1 MTSRNGSSQ
10 ARLVG
15 IFVLVLII
23 SLAEF
28 AALLLDYQNNRYLRQ
43 YVSDNLGMIVA
54 ATIGLVIV
62 AGGAGYVVSRRLG
75 VPKIPG
81 PRVPTFARIGSFVG
95 KRYKLIILFWILLFA
110 ASFPLSQQ
118 LSQVTTSS
126 TSGGQSSSSQSA
138 LAQNLMAQEFP
149 HPQSNASAIIL
160 LQGNNV
166 TDNATKIFTLHL
178 EQRLE
183 APRVLNSLENVTT
196 IYTIARI
203 ALIGAYLQK
212 GYNFTAAQS
221 SANQTLWGDT
231 LSEIL
236 SQYPKLI
243 PPAIIQNFIS
253 SNKNAMII
261 LIAFSQAPGSFGSA
275 DTDPILKNVVIM
287 RNIISQLKASDP
299 EPLLTYVTGDLAT
312 TADSSLGSMADL
324 GRIEPVTVGAILVLA
339 GLFFLAIVTPFI
351 PLATVGMAL
360 LMAEGGL
367 YLIGKYIIP
376 IQDTTTTF
384 LFTIMLGV
392 GTDYAIFLMARY
404 REERVEGRD
413 RAQAV
418 QTSITWSG
426 ESIATSATTV
436 IIAFG
441 AMTLT
446 SFTLLRSI
454 GVGLGFGV
462 LIALLV
468 SLTLIPSLILIAG
481 NRIFWPTSGKRFE
494 AYADR
499 ARKRRS
505 ERPGYFRRAASF
517 SVRRPVLVLGLAL
530 IISIPAI
537 YIALT
542 GSTSYDFA
550 AGLPAAESVKG
561 ITALEQSFG
570 AGQIGPTQ
578 VLVQFP
584 VPILVNGNLTVGAQ
598 ASLEKLSQKI
608 AGLSNVKEVTGPTR
622 PNGIPVNATNMVG
635 LTPEERQAI
644 LGSIGKDN
652 RTAMLTALFADEP
665 FTQNSLNTVTQIR
678 NLITSLQNSDS
689 SLAQDTILVGGAS
702 ASTLDF
708 ADETVDQFNTS
719 RILTVAAI
727 SVVLLVVLGSYPLA
741 ITGILSIGLSI
752 IWAYAATLLFFNN
765 VLQSGV
771 LFIIPLVLFLLLYG
785 IGMDYNIFILTRIR
799 EEAQKGKET
808 RQAVVDAVDRTG
820 GIITALAL
828 ILAGALGSLLLSSNR
843 LLEGFGFAIA
853 LAVVLDA
860 MVVRTYL
867 VPAIMSLLGP
877 RAWWGP
883 NRLRRVRFDKKSE
896 QQPSNNAQSLSLLV

>member
-1 MTSRNGSSQ
+1 MSGTNNSQ
-10 ARLVG
+10 AHWIG
-15 IFVLVLII
+15 IFVLVLLI
-23 SLAEF
+23 SLAGL
-28 AALLLDYQNNRYLRQ
+28 AALILDYQNNRYLRQ
-43 YVSDNLGMIVA
+43 YVSDNLGKIVA
-54 ATIGLVIV
+54 ASISLLVV
-62 AGGAGYVVSRRLG
+62 AGVAGYAVSRKIG
-75 VPKIPG
+75 VRKTPG
-81 PRVPTFARIGSFVG
+81 PSVPTFARIGSFVG
-95 KRYKLIILFWILLFA
+95 RRYKLIIVFWILLFA

-126 TSGGQSSSSQSA
+126 TSGGQSSTSQSA
-138 LAQNLMAQEFP
+138 LAQNLMSQEFP
-149 HPQSNASAIIL
+149 HPQSNATAIIL
-160 LQGNNV
+160 LQGKDV
-166 TDNATKIFTLHL
+166 TDNATKIFTL
-178 EQRLE
+178 RLE
-183 APRVLNSLENVTT
+183 KSLLMPGVLNSLENVTT
-196 IYTIARI
+196 IYSLERTAFT
-203 ALIGAYLQK
+203 AYFLRQ
-212 GYNFTAAQS
+212 GYNYTAAQS
-221 SANQTLWGDT
+221 VANQTVWHET
-231 LSEIL
+231 L
-236 SQYPKLI
+236 SQYPPVI
-243 PPAIIQNFIS
+243 PPTIIKNFIS
-253 SNKNAMII
+253 LNNNTMII
-261 LIAFSQAPGSFGSA
+261 LVNFSEAPGSFGSA
-275 DTDPILKNVVIM
+275 DTDPILKNVVAM

-299 EPLLTYVTGDLAT
+299 ESLQTYVTGDLAT
-312 TADSSLGSMADL
+312 TADSSLGSSADL
-324 GRIEPVTVGAILVLA
+324 GRIEPVTVGAILILA
-339 GLFFLAIVTPFI
+339 GLFFFAIVTPFV
-351 PLATVGMAL
+351 PLLTVGMAL

-404 REERVEGRD
+404 REERVEGRNK
-413 RAQAV
+413 AEAV

-481 NRIFWPTSGKRFE
+481 DRIFWPTSGKRFE
-494 AYADR
+494 AYAAR
-499 ARKRRS
+499 ARKKRA
-505 ERPGYFRRAASF
+505 ERPGYFRRAAGF

-537 YIALT
+537 YISLT

-550 AGLPAAESVKG
+550 AGLPQAESVKG
-561 ITALEQSFG
+561 ITVLEQSFG

-584 VPILVNGNLTVGAQ
+584 GPILVNGNLTGGAQ
-598 ASLEKLSQKI
+598 TSLENLSRNITK
-608 AGLSNVKEVTGPTR
+608 LSNVKEVTGPTR
-622 PNGIPVNATNMVG
+622 PNGVPVNATIMTS

-644 LGSIGKDN
+644 LGSIGRDN
-652 RTAMLTALFADEP
+652 RTAMLTVLFADEP

-678 NLITSLQNSDS
+678 NLVASLQRSDP
-689 SLAQDTILVGGAS
+689 SLAQDIILVGGAS

-708 ADETVDQFNTS
+708 ANETVNQFNTI

-727 SVVLLVVLGSYPLA
+727 FVVLLVVLGSYPLA

-883 NRLRRVRFDKKSE
+883 NRLRRVRFDKKNEPQS
-896 QQPSNNAQSLSLLV
+896 SINA

>member
-1 MTSRNGSSQ
+1 MSETGPSQ
-10 ARLVG
+10 ARWIA
-15 IFVLVLII
+15 IFVLVLIMA
-23 SLAEF
+23 LAEL
-28 AALLLDYQNNRYLRQ
+28 AALILDYQNNRYLRQ

-54 ATIGLVIV
+54 GSIGLLMI
-62 AGGAGYVVSRRLG
+62 AGIAGYAVSRKLG
-75 VPKIPG
+75 IPKTPG
-81 PRVPTFARIGSFVG
+81 PRVPTFARIGAFVG
-95 KRYKLIILFWILLFA
+95 RRYKLIIAFWILLFA
-110 ASFPLSQQ
+110 SSFPLSQQ
-118 LSQVTTSS
+118 LAQVTTSS
-126 TSGGQSSSSQSA
+126 TSGGQSSTSQSA

-160 LQGNNV
+160 LQGNDI
-166 TDNATKIFTLHL
+166 TDNATKIFVLNL
-178 EQRLE
+178 ERHLE
-183 APRVLNSLENVTT
+183 APGVLNSLENVTS
-196 IYTIARI
+196 IYDLEKAAFT
-203 ALIGAYLQK
+203 GAYMQQ
-212 GYNFTAAQS
+212 GESYSVAVS
-221 SANQTLWGDT
+221 HANQTVWHET
-231 LSEIL
+231 L
-236 SQYPKLI
+236 SQYLPLI
-243 PPAIIQNFIS
+243 PPAILQNFIS
-253 SNKNAMII
+253 PNKNAMII
-261 LIAFSQAPGSFGSA
+261 LVSFSRAPGSFGSA
-275 DTDPILKNVVIM
+275 DSDPILKNIVIM
-287 RNIISQLKASDP
+287 RNIISQLKASDS
-299 EPLLTYVTGDLAT
+299 EPLQTYVTGDLAT
-312 TADSSLGSMADL
+312 TADSSLGSTADL
-324 GRIEPVTVGAILVLA
+324 GRIEPVTVGAILILS
-339 GLFFLAIVTPFI
+339 GLFFWAFVTPFI

-413 RAQAV
+413 KAEAV

-481 NRIFWPTSGKRFE
+481 DRIFWPTSGKRFE
-494 AYADR
+494 AYAAR
-499 ARKRRS
+499 ARKRRA
-505 ERPGYFRRAASF
+505 ERPGYFRRAANF
-517 SVRRPVLVLGLAL
+517 SVKRPVLVLGLAL

-550 AGLPAAESVKG
+550 AGLPQAESVKG
-561 ITALEQSFG
+561 ITVLEQSFG

-578 VLVQFP
+578 VLGQFP
-584 VPILVNGNLTVGAQ
+584 VPVLVNGNLTANAQ
-598 ASLEKLSQKI
+598 ASLEKLSQNI
-608 AGLSNVKEVTGPTR
+608 ASLSNVKEVTGPTR
-622 PNGIPVNATNMVG
+622 PNGIPVNATNMAG
-635 LTPEERQAI
+635 LTPEERGAI

-652 RTAMLTALFADEP
+652 RTTILTVLFADEP
-665 FTQNSLNTVTQIR
+665 FKQNSLNTVTQIR

-708 ADETVDQFNTS
+708 ANETVNQFNTI

-727 SVVLLVVLGSYPLA
+727 FVVLLVVLGSYPLA

-896 QQPSNNAQSLSLLV
+896 PKSSNDA

>member
-1 MTSRNGSSQ
+1 MMSKTGSSQ
-10 ARLVG
+10 ARLIG
-15 IFVLVLII
+15 IFVLVLIL
-23 SLAEF
+23 SLAELG
-28 AALLLDYQNNRYLRQ
+28 ALILDYQNNRYLRQ
-43 YVSDNLGMIVA
+43 YVSDNLGTIVA
-54 ATIGLVIV
+54 ASISLLVV
-62 AGGAGYVVSRRLG
+62 AGVAGHAVSRKIG
-75 VPKIPG
+75 VRKTPG
-81 PRVPTFARIGSFVG
+81 PRVPTFPRIGSFVG
-95 KRYKLIILFWILLFA
+95 RRYKLIIVFWILLFA

-118 LSQVTTSS
+118 LSQITTSS
-126 TSGGQSSSSQSA
+126 TSGGQSSTSQSA
-138 LAQNLMAQEFP
+138 LAQNLVSQEFP
-149 HPQSNASAIIL
+149 HPQSNATAIIL
-160 LQGNNV
+160 LQGNDV
-166 TDNATKIFTLHL
+166 TDNATKIFTL
-178 EQRLE
+178 RLE
-183 APRVLNSLENVTT
+183 KSLLMPGVLNSLENVTT
-196 IYTIARI
+196 IYSLERTAFT
-203 ALIGAYLQK
+203 AYFLRQ
-212 GYNFTAAQS
+212 GYNYTAAQS
-221 SANQTLWGDT
+221 LANQTVWHET
-231 LSEIL
+231 L
-236 SQYPKLI
+236 SQYPPLI
-243 PPAIIQNFIS
+243 PPTIIKNFIS
-253 SNKNAMII
+253 PNNNTMII
-261 LIAFSQAPGSFGSA
+261 LVNFSEAPGSFGSA
-275 DTDPILKNVVIM
+275 DTDPILKNVVTM

-299 EPLLTYVTGDLAT
+299 ESLQTYVTGDLAT
-312 TADSSLGSMADL
+312 TADSSLGSSADL
-324 GRIEPVTVGAILVLA
+324 GRIEPVTVGAILILA
-339 GLFFLAIVTPFI
+339 GLFFFAIVTPFV

-404 REERVEGRD
+404 REERIGGHD
-413 RAQAV
+413 KSQAV
-418 QTSITWSG
+418 QTSVTWSG

-441 AMTLT
+441 AMTIS

-481 NRIFWPTSGKRFE
+481 DRIFWPTSGKRFE
-494 AYADR
+494 AYAAR
-499 ARKRRS
+499 ARKKRA
-505 ERPGYFRRAASF
+505 ERPGYFRRAAGF

-537 YIALT
+537 YISLT

-550 AGLPAAESVKG
+550 AGLPQAESVKG

-584 VPILVNGNLTVGAQ
+584 ETILTNGNLTTGAR
-598 ASLEKLSQKI
+598 ASLEKLSQSF
-608 AGLSNVKEVTGPTR
+608 ANLTNVKEVTGPTR
-622 PNGIPVNATNMVG
+622 PNGVSVNGTD
-635 LTPEERQAI
+635 
-644 LGSIGKDN
+644 LGSIGMDN
-652 RTAMLTALFADEP
+652 RTAMLTVLFADEP

-678 NLITSLQNSDS
+678 NLVTSLQNSDP

-708 ADETVDQFNTS
+708 ANETVNQFNTI

-727 SVVLLVVLGSYPLA
+727 FVVLLVVLGSYPLA

-883 NRLRRVRFDKKSE
+883 NRLRRVRFDKKNEPQS
-896 QQPSNNAQSLSLLV
+896 SNNA

>member
-1 MTSRNGSSQ
+1 MRKSDSSQ
-10 ARLVG
+10 ARSIG
-15 IFVLVLII
+15 ILVLVLII
-23 SLAEF
+23 SLAELS
-28 AALLLDYQNNRYLRQ
+28 ALILDYQNNRYLRQ
-43 YVSDNLGMIVA
+43 YVSDNLGMIVVA
-54 ATIGLVIV
+54 SIGLFIV
-62 AGGAGYVVSRRLG
+62 AGTAAYGVSRKLA
-75 VPKIPG
+75 VPKTQG
-81 PRVPTFARIGSFVG
+81 SRVPTFARIGAFVG
-95 KRYKLIILFWILLFA
+95 RRYKLIIVFWILLFA

-138 LAQNLMAQEFP
+138 LAQNLMAKEFP

-160 LQGNNV
+160 LQGNDI
-166 TDNATKIFTLHL
+166 TDNTTKIFTLNL
-178 EQRLE
+178 ERSPQALG
-183 APRVLNSLENVTT
+183 VLNSLENVTT
-196 IYTIARI
+196 IYDLEKAVFT
-203 ALIGAYLQK
+203 GYYLQR
-212 GYNFTAAQS
+212 GESYPLAVS
-221 SANQTLWGDT
+221 HANQTVWHET
-231 LSEIL
+231 L
-236 SQYPKLI
+236 SQYSPQLI
-243 PPAIIQNFIS
+243 PPAILQNFIS
-253 SNKNAMII
+253 PNKNAMII
-261 LIAFSQAPGSFGSA
+261 LVSFSRAPGSFGSA
-275 DTDPILKNVVIM
+275 DTDPILKNVVTM
-287 RNIISQLKASDP
+287 RNIISQLKANIG
-299 EPLLTYVTGDLAT
+299 EPLQTYVTGDLAT
-312 TADSSLGSMADL
+312 TADSSLGSTADL
-324 GRIEPVTVGAILVLA
+324 GRIEPVTIGAILILA
-339 GLFFLAIVTPFI
+339 GLFFLAIVTPFV

-404 REERVEGRD
+404 REERVEGHD
-413 RAQAV
+413 KAQAV

-481 NRIFWPTSGKRFE
+481 DRIFWPTSGKRFE
-494 AYADR
+494 AYAAR
-499 ARKRRS
+499 ARKRRA
-505 ERPGYFRRAASF
+505 ERPGYFRRATNF
-517 SVRRPVLVLGLAL
+517 SVKRPVLVLVLAL

-550 AGLPAAESVKG
+550 AGLPQAESVKG
-561 ITALEQSFG
+561 ITVLEQSFG

-578 VLVQFP
+578 VLGQFP
-584 VPILVNGNLTVGAQ
+584 VPILVNGNLTANAQ
-598 ASLEKLSQKI
+598 ASLEKLSQNI
-608 AGLSNVKEVTGPTR
+608 ASLSNVKEVTGPTR
-622 PNGIPVNATNMVG
+622 PNGIPVNATNMAG
-635 LTPEERQAI
+635 LTPEERGAI

-652 RTAMLTALFADEP
+652 PTTILTVLFADEP
-665 FTQNSLNTVTQIR
+665 FKQNSLNTVTQIR
-678 NLITSLQNSDS
+678 NLVGSLQSSDP
-689 SLAQDTILVGGAS
+689 SLSQDTILVGGAS

-708 ADETVDQFNTS
+708 ANETVNQFNTI

-727 SVVLLVVLGSYPLA
+727 FVVLLVVLGSYPLA

-867 VPAIMSLLGP
+867 VPAIMSVLGP

-883 NRLRRVRFDKKSE
+883 NRLRRVRFDKKE
-896 QQPSNNAQSLSLLV
+896 EPPSASP

>member
-43 YVSDNLGMIVA
+43 YVSDNLGTIILA
-54 ATIGLVIV
+54 AIGLLFV
-62 AGGAGYVVSRRLG
+62 AGGAGYIVSKRLG
-75 VPKIPG
+75 IPKSPG
-81 PRVPTFARIGSFVG
+81 PRVLTFARIGSSVG
-95 KRYKLIILFWILLFA
+95 RRYKLIIVFWILLFA

-183 APRVLNSLENVTT
+183 APRVLNSLENLTT

-212 GYNFTAAQS
+212 CYNFTAAQS
-221 SANQTLWGDT
+221 TANQTLWGDT
-231 LSEIL
+231 LSETL
-236 SQYPKLI
+236 SQYPPLI
-243 PPAIIQNFIS
+243 PPTIIQNFIS
-253 SNKNAMII
+253 LNKNAMII
-261 LIAFSQAPGSFGSA
+261 LVTFSQAPGPFGSA
-275 DTDPILKNVVIM
+275 DTDPILKNVVTM

-299 EPLLTYVTGDLAT
+299 EPLQTYVTGDLAT
-312 TADSSLGSMADL
+312 TADSSLGSNADL

-339 GLFFLAIVTPFI
+339 GLFFLAIVTPFV

-404 REERVEGRD
+404 REERIEGHD

-441 AMTLT
+441 TMTLT

-481 NRIFWPTSGKRFE
+481 DRIFWPTSGKRFE

-517 SVRRPVLVLGLAL
+517 SVKRPVLVLGLAL

-537 YIALT
+537 YVSLT

-584 VPILVNGNLTVGAQ
+584 TPILANGNLTAGAR
-598 ASLEKLSQKI
+598 ASLEKLSQAI
-608 AGLSNVKEVTGPTR
+608 ANLTNVNEVTGPTR
-622 PNGIPVNATNMVG
+622 PNGIAITGTN
-635 LTPEERQAI
+635 LAD
-644 LGSIGKDN
+644 IGRDN
-652 RTAMLTALFADEP
+652 RTAMLTVLFADEP

-678 NLITSLQNSDS
+678 NLLTSLQDSDA
-689 SLAQDTILVGGAS
+689 SLAQDTILVGSAS

-708 ADETVDQFNTS
+708 ANETVNQFNTI

-727 SVVLLVVLGSYPLA
+727 FVVLLVVLGSYPLA

-896 QQPSNNAQSLSLLV
+896 QQPSNNA

>member
-1 MTSRNGSSQ
+1 MRKSDSSQ
-10 ARLVG
+10 ARSIG
-15 IFVLVLII
+15 ILVLVLII
-23 SLAEF
+23 SLAELS
-28 AALLLDYQNNRYLRQ
+28 ALILDYQNNRYLRQ
-43 YVSDNLGMIVA
+43 YVSDNLGMIVVA
-54 ATIGLVIV
+54 SIGLFIV
-62 AGGAGYVVSRRLG
+62 AGTAAYGVSRKLA
-75 VPKIPG
+75 VPKTQG
-81 PRVPTFARIGSFVG
+81 SRVPTFARIGAFVG
-95 KRYKLIILFWILLFA
+95 RRYKLIIVFWILLFA

-138 LAQNLMAQEFP
+138 LAQNLMAKEFP

-160 LQGNNV
+160 LQGNDI
-166 TDNATKIFTLHL
+166 TDNTTKIFTLNL
-178 EQRLE
+178 ERSLQALG
-183 APRVLNSLENVTT
+183 VLNSLENVTT
-196 IYTIARI
+196 IYDLEKAVFT
-203 ALIGAYLQK
+203 GYYLQR
-212 GYNFTAAQS
+212 GESYPLAVS
-221 SANQTLWGDT
+221 HANQTVWHET
-231 LSEIL
+231 L
-236 SQYPKLI
+236 SQYSPQLI
-243 PPAIIQNFIS
+243 PPAILQNFIS
-253 SNKNAMII
+253 PNKNAMII
-261 LIAFSQAPGSFGSA
+261 LVSFSRAPGSFGSA
-275 DTDPILKNVVIM
+275 DTDPILKNVVTM
-287 RNIISQLKASDP
+287 RNIISQLKANIG
-299 EPLLTYVTGDLAT
+299 EPLQTYVTGDLAT
-312 TADSSLGSMADL
+312 TADSSLGSTADL
-324 GRIEPVTVGAILVLA
+324 GRIEPVTIGAILILA
-339 GLFFLAIVTPFI
+339 GLFFLAIVTPFV

-404 REERVEGRD
+404 REERVEGRN
-413 RAQAV
+413 RAEAV

-481 NRIFWPTSGKRFE
+481 DRIFWPTSGKRFE
-494 AYADR
+494 AYSAR
-499 ARKRRS
+499 ARKRRT

-517 SVRRPVLVLGLAL
+517 SVKRPVLVLGLAL

-537 YIALT
+537 YVSLT

-584 VPILVNGNLTVGAQ
+584 TPILANGNLTVGAR
-598 ASLEKLSQKI
+598 ASLEKLSQAI
-608 AGLSNVKEVTGPTR
+608 ANLTNVKEVTGPTR
-622 PNGIPVNATNMVG
+622 PNGIPINGTN
-635 LTPEERQAI
+635 LAN
-644 LGSIGKDN
+644 IGRDN
-652 RTAMLTALFADEP
+652 RTAMLTVLFGDEP
-665 FTQNSLNTVTQIR
+665 FTQNSLNTVTQLR
-678 NLITSLQNSDS
+678 NLFASLQNSDP

-708 ADETVDQFNTS
+708 ANETVNQFNTI
-719 RILTVAAI
+719 RLLTVAAI
-727 SVVLLVVLGSYPLA
+727 FVVLLVVLGSYPLA

-883 NRLRRVRFDKKSE
+883 DRLRRVRFDQKSE
-896 QQPSNNAQSLSLLV
+896 PQPSKDA

>member
-1 MTSRNGSSQ
+1 MSETGPSQ
-10 ARLVG
+10 ARWIA
-15 IFVLVLII
+15 IFVLVLILA
-23 SLAEF
+23 LAEL
-28 AALLLDYQNNRYLRQ
+28 AALILDYQNNMYLRQ

-54 ATIGLVIV
+54 GSIGLLMI
-62 AGGAGYVVSRRLG
+62 AGIAGYAVSRKLG
-75 VPKIPG
+75 IPKTSG
-81 PRVPTFARIGSFVG
+81 PRVPTFARIGAFVG
-95 KRYKLIILFWILLFA
+95 RRYKLIIAFWILLFA
-110 ASFPLSQQ
+110 SSFPLSQQ
-118 LSQVTTSS
+118 LAQVTTSS
-126 TSGGQSSSSQSA
+126 TSGGQSSTSQSA

-160 LQGNNV
+160 LQGNDI
-166 TDNATKIFTLHL
+166 TDNATKIFVLNL
-178 EQRLE
+178 ERHLE
-183 APRVLNSLENVTT
+183 APGVLNSLENVTT
-196 IYTIARI
+196 IYSLERTAFT
-203 ALIGAYLQK
+203 
-212 GYNFTAAQS
+212 GYFLRQGYDYTTAQS
-221 SANQTLWGDT
+221 LANQTVWH
-231 LSEIL
+231 EAL
-236 SQYPKLI
+236 SQYPPLI

-253 SNKNAMII
+253 PNKNAMII
-261 LIAFSQAPGSFGSA
+261 LMTFSRAPGSFGSA
-275 DTDPILKNVVIM
+275 DTDPILKNVVTM

-299 EPLLTYVTGDLAT
+299 EPLQTYVTGDLAT
-312 TADSSLGSMADL
+312 TADSSLGSTADL
-324 GRIEPVTVGAILVLA
+324 SRIEPVTIGAILILA
-339 GLFFLAIVTPFI
+339 GLFFFAIVTPFV

-367 YLIGKYIIP
+367 YLMGRYIIP

-404 REERVEGRD
+404 REERIEGHD
-413 RAQAV
+413 KAHAV

-481 NRIFWPTSGKRFE
+481 DKIFWPTSGKRFE
-494 AYADR
+494 AYAAR
-499 ARKRRS
+499 SRKRRV

-550 AGLPAAESVKG
+550 AGLPQAESVKG
-561 ITALEQSFG
+561 ITVLEQSFG

-584 VPILVNGNLTVGAQ
+584 VPILVNGNLTTGAQ
-598 ASLEKLSQKI
+598 ASLEKLSQNI
-608 AGLSNVKEVTGPTR
+608 ASLSNVKEVTGPTR

-708 ADETVDQFNTS
+708 ADETVDQFNTI

-883 NRLRRVRFDKKSE
+883 NRLRRVRLDKKSDP
-896 QQPSNNAQSLSLLV
+896 QSSTNA

>member
-1 MTSRNGSSQ
+1 MSKTDPSRS
-10 ARLVG
+10 RWIG

-23 SLAEF
+23 SLAEL
-28 AALLLDYQNNRYLRQ
+28 AALILDYQNNRYLRQ
-43 YVSDNLGMIVA
+43 YVSDNLGTI
-54 ATIGLVIV
+54 ATASIGLLVV
-62 AGGAGYVVSRRLG
+62 AGVAGYAVSKRLG
-75 VPKIPG
+75 VPRASG
-81 PRVPTFARIGSFVG
+81 PRVPTFARIGAFVG
-95 KRYKLIILFWILLFA
+95 RRYKLIIVFWIILFA
-110 ASFPLSQQ
+110 ASFPLSQR

-126 TSGGQSSSSQSA
+126 TSGGQSSTSQSA

-149 HPQSNASAIIL
+149 HPQSNASAIVL
-160 LQGNNV
+160 LQGNDV
-166 TDNATKIFTLHL
+166 TDNATKIFTLNL
-178 EQRLE
+178 ERSLE
-183 APRVLNSLENVTT
+183 APGVLNSLENVTSV
-196 IYTIARI
+196 YSVVRL
-203 ALIGAYLQK
+203 ALIGVYLQQ
-212 GYNFTAAQS
+212 GSNFTAAQT
-221 SANQTLWGDT
+221 SANRTLWADT
-231 LSEIL
+231 LSQIL
-236 SQYPKLI
+236 LQYPKLI
-243 PPAIIQNFIS
+243 PPAILQNFIS
-253 SNKNAMII
+253 PNKSAMII
-261 LIAFSQAPGSFGSA
+261 LVSFTQAPGSFGSA
-275 DTDPILKNVVIM
+275 DSDPILRNVITM
-287 RNIISQLKASDP
+287 RNIISQVKPSDS
-299 EPLLTYVTGDLAT
+299 EPLQTYVTGDLAT
-312 TADSSLGSMADL
+312 TADSSLGSTADL
-324 GRIEPVTVGAILVLA
+324 GRIEPVTVGAILILA
-339 GLFFLAIVTPFI
+339 GLFFFAVVTPFI

-413 RAQAV
+413 KAHAV

-481 NRIFWPTSGKRFE
+481 DRIFWPTSGKRFE
-494 AYADR
+494 TYAAR
-499 ARKRRS
+499 ARKKRA

-517 SVRRPVLVLGLAL
+517 SVRRPILVLGLAL

-550 AGLPAAESVKG
+550 AGLPQAESVKG

-584 VPILVNGNLTVGAQ
+584 ATIISNGNLTAGAQ
-598 ASLEKLSQKI
+598 ASLEKLSQNI
-608 AGLSNVKEVTGPTR
+608 ANLTNVKEVTGPTR
-622 PNGIPVNATNMVG
+622 PNGVRVNGTD
-635 LTPEERQAI
+635 LR
-644 LGSIGKDN
+644 SIGKDN
-652 RTAMLTALFADEP
+652 RTAMITVLFSDEP
-665 FTQNSLNTVTQIR
+665 FTQKSLNTVTHIR
-678 NLITSLQNSDS
+678 NLIQSLQNSDP
-689 SLAQDTILVGGAS
+689 SLAPDTILVGGAS

-708 ADETVDQFNTS
+708 ANETVNQFNTI

-727 SVVLLVVLGSYPLA
+727 FVVLLVVLGSYPLA

-808 RQAVVDAVDRTG
+808 KQAVVDAVDRTG

-883 NRLRRVRFDKKSE
+883 SRLRRVRFDKKTETQS
-896 QQPSNNAQSLSLLV
+896 SNNP

>member
-43 YVSDNLGMIVA
+43 YVSDNLGTIILA
-54 ATIGLVIV
+54 ATGLLFV
-62 AGGAGYVVSRRLG
+62 AGGAGYVVSKRLG
-75 VPKIPG
+75 IPKSPG

-95 KRYKLIILFWILLFA
+95 RRYKLIIVFWILLFT

-118 LSQVTTSS
+118 LSQVTTSN
-126 TSGGQSSSSQSA
+126 TSGGQSGTSQSA

-160 LQGNNV
+160 LQGNDV

-178 EQRLE
+178 ERSLL
-183 APRVLNSLENVTT
+183 APGVLNSLENVTT
-196 IYTIARI
+196 IYSLERT
-203 ALIGAYLQK
+203 ALTLYYLQN
-212 GYNFTAAQS
+212 YSYPVAQS
-221 SANQTLWGDT
+221 KANRTVWHET
-231 LSEIL
+231 L
-236 SQYPKLI
+236 SQYPPLI
-243 PPAIIQNFIS
+243 PPTIIQNFIS
-253 SNKNAMII
+253 PNKNAMII
-261 LIAFSQAPGSFGSA
+261 LVTFSEAPGSFGSA
-275 DTDPILKNVVIM
+275 DTDPILKNVVTM

-299 EPLLTYVTGDLAT
+299 EPLQTYVTGDLAT

-413 RAQAV
+413 KAQAI

-481 NRIFWPTSGKRFE
+481 DRIFWPTSGKRFE
-494 AYADR
+494 GYAAR
-499 ARKRRS
+499 ARKRRT

-517 SVRRPVLVLGLAL
+517 SVKRPVLVLGLAL

-537 YIALT
+537 YVSLT

-584 VPILVNGNLTVGAQ
+584 TPILANGNLTAGAR
-598 ASLEKLSQKI
+598 ASLEKLSQAI
-608 AGLSNVKEVTGPTR
+608 ANLTNVNEVTGPTR
-622 PNGIPVNATNMVG
+622 PNGIAITGTN
-635 LTPEERQAI
+635 LAD
-644 LGSIGKDN
+644 IGRDN
-652 RTAMLTALFADEP
+652 RTAMLTVLFADEP

-678 NLITSLQNSDS
+678 NLLTSLQNSDA

-708 ADETVDQFNTS
+708 ANETVNQFNTI

-727 SVVLLVVLGSYPLA
+727 FVVLLVVLGSYPLA

-765 VLQSGV
+765 ILQSGV

-883 NRLRRVRFDKKSE
+883 NRLRRVRFDKKSN
-896 QQPSNNAQSLSLLV
+896 PQSSSDA

>member
-1 MTSRNGSSQ
+1 MSGTGPSQ
-10 ARLVG
+10 ARWIG

-23 SLAEF
+23 SLAELT
-28 AALLLDYQNNRYLRQ
+28 ALILDYQNNRYLRQ
-43 YVSDNLGMIVA
+43 YVSDNLGTIIIA
-54 ATIGLVIV
+54 AIGLLIV
-62 AGGAGYVVSRRLG
+62 AGGAGYVVSKKLG
-75 VPKIPG
+75 VPKTPG
-81 PRVPTFARIGSFVG
+81 PRVPTFARIGSFVRR
-95 KRYKLIILFWILLFA
+95 RYKLVIVFWILLFA
-110 ASFPLSQQ
+110 TSFPLSQQ
-118 LSQVTTSS
+118 LSQVTTFS
-126 TSGGQSSSSQSA
+126 TSGGQSGASQSA

-149 HPQSNASAIIL
+149 HPRSNASAIIL
-160 LQGNNV
+160 LQGNDV
-166 TDNATKIFTLHL
+166 TDNATKIFIL
-178 EQRLE
+178 RLE
-183 APRVLNSLENVTT
+183 RSLLMPGVLNSLENVTT
-196 IYTIARI
+196 IYSLERTAFT
-203 ALIGAYLQK
+203 
-212 GYNFTAAQS
+212 GYFLRQGYDYTTAQS
-221 SANQTLWGDT
+221 LANQTVWH
-231 LSEIL
+231 EAL
-236 SQYPKLI
+236 SQYPPLI

-253 SNKNAMII
+253 PNKNAMII
-261 LIAFSQAPGSFGSA
+261 LMTFSRTPGSFGSA
-275 DTDPILKNVVIM
+275 DTDPILKNVVTM

-299 EPLLTYVTGDLAT
+299 EPLQTYVTGDLAT
-312 TADSSLGSMADL
+312 TADSSLGSTADL
-324 GRIEPVTVGAILVLA
+324 SRIEPVTIGAILILA
-339 GLFFLAIVTPFI
+339 GLFFFAIVTPFV

-367 YLIGKYIIP
+367 YLMGRYIIP

-404 REERVEGRD
+404 REERIEGHD
-413 RAQAV
+413 KAHAV

-481 NRIFWPTSGKRFE
+481 DKIFWPTSGKRFE
-494 AYADR
+494 AYAAR
-499 ARKRRS
+499 SRKRRV

-550 AGLPAAESVKG
+550 AGLPQAESVKG
-561 ITALEQSFG
+561 ITVLEQSFG

-584 VPILVNGNLTVGAQ
+584 VPILVNGNLTTGAQ
-598 ASLEKLSQKI
+598 ASLEKLSQNI
-608 AGLSNVKEVTGPTR
+608 ASLSNVKEVTGPTR

-708 ADETVDQFNTS
+708 ADETVDQFNTI

-883 NRLRRVRFDKKSE
+883 NRLRRVRLDKKSDP
-896 QQPSNNAQSLSLLV
+896 QSSTNA

>member
-15 IFVLVLII
+15 IFVLVLVI

-43 YVSDNLGMIVA
+43 YVSDNLGTIILA
-54 ATIGLVIV
+54 AIGLLFV
-62 AGGAGYVVSRRLG
+62 AGGAGYVVSKRLG
-75 VPKIPG
+75 IPNSPG

-95 KRYKLIILFWILLFA
+95 RRYKLIIVFWILLFA

-183 APRVLNSLENVTT
+183 APGVLNSLENVTT
-196 IYTIARI
+196 IYAIART
-203 ALIGAYLQK
+203 ALTGAYLQK

-221 SANQTLWGDT
+221 SANQTLWADT

-243 PPAIIQNFIS
+243 PAAIIQNFIS
-253 SNKNAMII
+253 PNKNAMII
-261 LIAFSQAPGSFGSA
+261 LVTFSQAPGSFGSA
-275 DTDPILKNVVIM
+275 DTDPILRNVVTM

-299 EPLLTYVTGDLAT
+299 EPLQTYVTGDLAT
-312 TADSSLGSMADL
+312 TADSSLGSSADL

-339 GLFFLAIVTPFI
+339 GLFFLAIVTPFV

-404 REERVEGRD
+404 REERIEGHD
-413 RAQAV
+413 KAQAV
-418 QTSITWSG
+418 QTSLTWSG

-481 NRIFWPTSGKRFE
+481 DRIFWPTSGKRFE

-537 YIALT
+537 YVALT

-550 AGLPAAESVKG
+550 AGLPQAESVKG

-578 VLVQFP
+578 VLIQFP
-584 VPILVNGNLTVGAQ
+584 VPILVNGNLTTSAQ
-598 ASLEKLSQKI
+598 ATFEKLSQNI
-608 AGLSNVKEVTGPTR
+608 TSLSNVKEVTGPTR
-622 PNGIPVNATNMVG
+622 PNGIPVNATNMAG
-635 LTPEERQAI
+635 LTLGERQAV

-652 RTAMLTALFADEP
+652 RTAVLTVLFAEEP
-665 FTQNSLNTVTQIR
+665 FTQNSLDTVTHIR
-678 NLITSLQNSDS
+678 NLIASLQGSDP
-689 SLAQDTILVGGAS
+689 SLAQDTVLVGGAS

-708 ADETVDQFNTS
+708 ANETVNQFNTI

-727 SVVLLVVLGSYPLA
+727 FVVLLVVLGSYPLA

-883 NRLRRVRFDKKSE
+883 NRLRRVRFDKKSNP
-896 QQPSNNAQSLSLLV
+896 QFSSDA

>member
-1 MTSRNGSSQ
+1 MKSGTGSPQ
-10 ARLVG
+10 ARWIG

-23 SLAEF
+23 SLAELT
-28 AALLLDYQNNRYLRQ
+28 ALILDYQNNRYLRQ
-43 YVSDNLGMIVA
+43 YVSDNFSTIA
-54 ATIGLVIV
+54 AAAIGLLVV
-62 AGGAGYVVSRRLG
+62 AGGAGYIVSRRLR
-75 VPKIPG
+75 VPKN
-81 PRVPTFARIGSFVG
+81 PRPRAPTFARIGSFVG
-95 KRYKLIILFWILLFA
+95 RRYKLMIIFWILLFA

-126 TSGGQSSSSQSA
+126 TSGGQSSTSQSA

-160 LQGNNV
+160 LQGNDV
-166 TDNATKIFTLHL
+166 TDNATKIFALRL
-178 EQRLE
+178 EQRLD
-183 APRVLNSLENVTT
+183 ASGVLNSLENVTT
-196 IYTIARI
+196 IYGIARI
-203 ALIGAYLQK
+203 ALIGAYLQQ
-212 GYNFTAAQS
+212 GYNFTAAQTG
-221 SANQTLWGDT
+221 ANQTLWTNT
-231 LSEIL
+231 LAKIL

-243 PPAIIQNFIS
+243 PSAILQNFIS
-253 SNKNAMII
+253 PDNKAMII
-261 LIAFSQAPGSFGSA
+261 LVSFSKAPGSFGSA
-275 DTDPILKNVVIM
+275 DTDPILKNVVTM
-287 RNIISQLKASDP
+287 RNIISQLKTSDP
-299 EPLLTYVTGDLAT
+299 QPLQTYVTGDLAT
-312 TADSSLGSMADL
+312 TADSSLGSTADL
-324 GRIEPVTVGAILVLA
+324 GRIEPVTVGAILILA
-339 GLFFLAIVTPFI
+339 GLFFLAIVTPFV

-413 RAQAV
+413 KAQAV

-481 NRIFWPTSGKRFE
+481 DRIFWPTSGKRFE
-494 AYADR
+494 AYAAR
-499 ARKRRS
+499 ARKKRA

-517 SVRRPVLVLGLAL
+517 SVKRPVLVLGLAL

-550 AGLPAAESVKG
+550 AGLPQAESVKG

-578 VLVQFP
+578 ILVQFP
-584 VPILVNGNLTVGAQ
+584 VTILVNGNLTASAQ
-598 ASLEKLSQKI
+598 ASLEKLSQNITK
-608 AGLSNVKEVTGPTR
+608 LSNVKEVTGPTR
-622 PNGIPVNATNMVG
+622 PNGIPVNSTNMAS

-644 LGSIGKDN
+644 LASIGRDA
-652 RTAMLTALFADEP
+652 RTVMLTVLFADEP

-678 NLITSLQNSDS
+678 NLVSSLQSSDP

-708 ADETVDQFNTS
+708 ANETVNQFNTI
-719 RILTVAAI
+719 RVLTVAAI
-727 SVVLLVVLGSYPLA
+727 FVVLLIVLGSYPLA

-883 NRLRRVRFDKKSE
+883 NWLRRVRFDKKNEPQS
-896 QQPSNNAQSLSLLV
+896 SNNA

>member
-1 MTSRNGSSQ
+1 MKSGTSSAHSRWI
-10 ARLVG
+10 G

-23 SLAEF
+23 SLAELT
-28 AALLLDYQNNRYLRQ
+28 ALILDYQNNRYLRQ
-43 YVSDNLGMIVA
+43 YVSDNLTTIVA
-54 ATIGLVIV
+54 ASIGLLIV
-62 AGGAGYVVSRRLG
+62 AGAAGYAVSKLG
-75 VPKIPG
+75 VPRPPG
-81 PRVPTFARIGSFVG
+81 PRTPTFAKIGAFVG
-95 KRYKLIILFWILLFA
+95 RRYKLIIVFWILLFA

-126 TSGGQSSSSQSA
+126 TSGGQSSTSQSA

-160 LQGNNV
+160 LQENDV
-166 TDNATKIFTLHL
+166 TDNATKIFTLRL

-183 APRVLNSLENVTT
+183 APGVLNSLENFTS
-196 IYTIARI
+196 IYTIERQ
-203 ALIGAYLQK
+203 ALTAYYLQQ
-212 GYNFTAAQS
+212 GNSYPTAQS
-221 SANQTLWGDT
+221 FANRTVWHET
-231 LSEIL
+231 L
-236 SQYPKLI
+236 SQYPPLI
-243 PPAIIQNFIS
+243 PSVILQNFIS
-253 SNKNAMII
+253 PSKNAMII
-261 LIAFSQAPGSFGSA
+261 LVSFSQAPGSFGSA
-275 DTDPILKNVVIM
+275 DSDPILKNIVTM
-287 RNIISQLKASDP
+287 RNIISQLKSSDS
-299 EPLLTYVTGDLAT
+299 EPLQTYVTGDLAT
-312 TADSSLGSMADL
+312 TADSSLGSTADL
-324 GRIEPVTVGAILVLA
+324 SRIEPVTVGAILILA
-339 GLFFLAIVTPFI
+339 GLFFFAIVTPFI
-351 PLATVGMAL
+351 PLAAVGMAL

-367 YLIGKYIIP
+367 YLIGTYIIP

-413 RAQAV
+413 KAKAV

-481 NRIFWPTSGKRFE
+481 DRIFWPTSGKRFE
-494 AYADR
+494 AYAAR
-499 ARKRRS
+499 ARKKRA

-517 SVRRPVLVLGLAL
+517 SVRRPALVLGLAL

-537 YIALT
+537 YISLT

-550 AGLPAAESVKG
+550 AGLPQAESVKG
-561 ITALEQSFG
+561 LTVLEQSFG

-584 VPILVNGNLTVGAQ
+584 SSIVVNGNLTAGAR
-598 ASLEKLSQKI
+598 ASLEKLSKNI
-608 AGLSNVKEVTGPTR
+608 VNLTNVKEVTGPTR
-622 PNGIPVNATNMVG
+622 PNGIPINGTD
-635 LTPEERQAI
+635 
-644 LGSIGKDN
+644 LGTIGKDN
-652 RTAMLTALFADEP
+652 RTGLLTVFFADEP
-665 FTQNSLNTVTQIR
+665 FTQNSLNTVAKIR
-678 NLITSLQNSDS
+678 DLIANLQRSDP

-708 ADETVDQFNTS
+708 ANETVNQFNTI

-727 SVVLLVVLGSYPLA
+727 FVVLLVVLGSYPLA

-752 IWAYAATLLFFNN
+752 TWAYAATLLFFNN

-883 NRLRRVRFDKKSE
+883 NRLRRVRFDKKS
-896 QQPSNNAQSLSLLV
+896 QPQSSNNA